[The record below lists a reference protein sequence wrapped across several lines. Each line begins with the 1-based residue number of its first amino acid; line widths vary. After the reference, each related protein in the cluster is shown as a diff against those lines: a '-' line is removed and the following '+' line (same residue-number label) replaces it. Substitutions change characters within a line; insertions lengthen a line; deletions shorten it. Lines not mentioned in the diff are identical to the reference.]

1 MKVTTLSKNWLF
13 RAVAL
18 MFGIICCGFS
28 YATSVEIENPK
39 ARYSF
44 VYEGMT
50 FEVLNEATE
59 PLHLE
64 LIEVSED
71 VKGEVILPDEF
82 IMTWWEGSIFRPIK
96 AVIKRIADKA
106 FEKGSPKQITI
117 PSSVKSIGAYALS
130 YEPNKVTFNKG
141 LQYLG
146 CRAFAGSYISS
157 IDLPESLMLIDYA
170 CFMHCSYLR
179 RIYLPSTLKAFAGAT
194 FKWCKYLEDIYCAA
208 SVPPEAD
215 DSDFGFEPYVGTPL
229 GQWETDPNVNK
240 YCVIHVPEES
250 IELYKNAPGWK
261 NFVTFVPLTEAD
273 IIAST
278 QQIEESAAT
287 PSQIDYTTDNGEL
300 LVTVKPGDNVS
311 VYDTNGLCLQKVSYS
326 APDTFSFK
334 GSGVVVL
341 HINGNSVKVVL

>member
-1 MKVTTLSKNWLF
+1 MKVATLSKNWLF

-44 VYEGMT
+44 DYEGMT

-71 VKGEVILPDEF
+71 IKGEVILPDEF
-82 IMTWWEGSIFRPIK
+82 IMTWWEGSIFKPIK

-130 YEPNKVTFNKG
+130 YEPKKVTFNNG

-146 CRAFAGSYISS
+146 YRAFTGSYISS
-157 IDLPESLMLIDYA
+157 IDLPESLMFIDYA
-170 CFMHCSYLR
+170 CFAHCLSLR

-194 FKWCKYLEDIYCAA
+194 FKWCKHLEDIYCAA

-215 DSDFGFEPYVGTPL
+215 DSDFGFEPFVGTPL

-287 PSQIDYTTDNGEL
+287 PSQIDYTTDNGQL

-311 VYDTNGLCLQKVSYS
+311 VYDTNGLCLQKASYS

-341 HINGNSVKVVL
+341 HVNGNSVKVVL